1 MKRSALIQLFG
12 VIRLRERAWQKRLWP
27 SRLGISAARR
37 PGWHNPNQRAR
48 VQGVGDAEWRVL
60 ATSPRIMLNIPKR
73 PHLPL
78 DARGELVLVFWSFHN
93 SPILV
98 HELPPSPAAP

>member
-1 MKRSALIQLFG
+1 M
-12 VIRLRERAWQKRLWP
+12 
-27 SRLGISAARR
+27 
-37 PGWHNPNQRAR
+37 
-48 VQGVGDAEWRVL
+48 GDAEWRVL

-98 HELPPSPAAP
+98 YQLPPVPRLRRARAHKGVTVRILSQAPAIVGQ